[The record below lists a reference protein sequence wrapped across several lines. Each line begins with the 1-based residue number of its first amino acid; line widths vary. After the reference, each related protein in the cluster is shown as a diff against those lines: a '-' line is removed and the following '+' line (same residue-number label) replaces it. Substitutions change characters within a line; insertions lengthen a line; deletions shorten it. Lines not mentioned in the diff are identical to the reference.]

1 MKLTAASSF
10 HSRLS
15 RVINSFAD
23 IHPPDWL
30 IKVLIV
36 ANVVSATKNDP
47 CSDIVESVDESV
59 NLISQIRRQLQVSI

>member
-1 MKLTAASSF
+1 
-10 HSRLS
+10 
-15 RVINSFAD
+15 
-23 IHPPDWL
+23 L

-59 NLISQIRRQLQVSI
+59 NLISQIRRQLQVSISSIFYAQLFSYESSFKAKL